1 MKRRAFNPGKLAE
14 DLAGLPDLN
23 RKELI
28 EHWRD
33 LYGNEPPRG
42 ISQQFMIRAIAYKM
56 QEKVLGGLSAATLRF
71 LAKAAKELNSGRQV
85 TPPSSIIK
93 PGTRLLREWHGIN
106 HEVVVLENGV
116 QYKGKQYQ
124 SLSEVARIITGAR
137 WSGPLFFGLKK
148 PEAA

>member
-1 MKRRAFNPGKLAE
+1 MKRRAYNAGGLAG
-14 DLAGLPDLN
+14 DLASLPGLN

-28 EHWRD
+28 EHWCD

-56 QEKVLGGLSAATLRF
+56 QEKVLGGLSPATLRF
-71 LAKAAKELNSGRQV
+71 LAKAAKELSNGRQMA
-85 TPPSSIIK
+85 TPSPIIK
-93 PGTRLLREWHGIN
+93 PGTRLLREWHGIT
-106 HEVVVLENGV
+106 HEVLVLENGV
-116 QYKGKQYQ
+116 QFKGKQYR
-124 SLSEVARIITGAR
+124 SLSEVARIITGVR